1 MRTVARHAEQHVARS
16 EIIRA
21 RPQRI
26 TVYGSNDCP
35 GDIDRTFGVH
45 ARHLGG
51 LATEQ
56 RATDLLARLGHPGDD
71 LGHEFGD
78 EFGRGDVIEKEQ
90 RTGALYEDVVDTVV
104 DEITAYAIPAAVA
117 GGEFDLRAYTIG
129 GGDENGSITEARRR
143 EQATEGAE
151 LGKHSRSVGRANC
164 VAHQLHGTVAGVDV
178 DACVGVVGHAR
189 TSAVARAMSVRRCA
203 PSNVMASTPA
213 WAASAAS
220 LSVGR
225 TAVTASTRPPVARM
239 SSPAVVVPA

>member
-1 MRTVARHAEQHVARS
+1 MTIEQKPNERVAVGVRTVARHAEQHVARS

-71 LGHEFGD
+71 LGHDFGD

-90 RTGALYEDVVDTVV
+90 RTGALHEDVVDTVV

-129 GGDENGSITEARRR
+129 GGDETDPSPRPAVENRPPKAPSSEST
-143 EQATEGAE
+143 
-151 LGKHSRSVGRANC
+151 
-164 VAHQLHGTVAGVDV
+164 AGVLV
-178 DACVGVVGHAR
+178 ERTASPISFTAR
-189 TSAVARAMSVRRCA
+189 LPASM
-203 PSNVMASTPA
+203 STPA
-213 WAASAAS
+213 SA
-220 LSVGR
+220 
-225 TAVTASTRPPVARM
+225 
-239 SSPAVVVPA
+239 